1 MEKEKRLDM
10 DGLGLDGFLTPDEG
24 DTVDRPKVNNF
35 NVGDQS
41 CWYRIVR
48 SVNQP
53 TEHDP
58 SRGDRLIAIDPG
70 NRDMVVAVNVTT
82 KKSETE
88 VFRLSTKQH
97 LHETMEK

>member
-10 DGLGLDGFLTPDEG
+10 DSP
-24 DTVDRPKVNNF
+24 
-35 NVGDQS
+35 
-41 CWYRIVR
+41 
-48 SVNQP
+48 NQP

-82 KKSETE
+82 KKSECQ
-88 VFRLSTKQH
+88 S
-97 LHETMEK
+97 